1 MQICLW
7 GGLALLGWTAV
18 SWGQSPGERFVLSGP
33 LSLNEAVTTALRESP
48 MVKGQSAE
56 VEGARARL
64 RRAVADT
71 RLIGSATSHVTAGD
85 GVNMLS
91 GPSSVMP
98 SDMEM
103 IGPSASFNQNLTALF
118 PLYTGGRL
126 KSRVTSARSLY
137 ESIQAD
143 EETVRQD
150 IQLDTRVAYRRVLW
164 TRAVVDIFQA
174 LVDADQERLRID
186 RAMYDAGKVPLVNV
200 LRNEA
205 DLADAQQKLTDARRD
220 LNIARVD
227 LKTVMGVDQKSDFV
241 PSEQLALENLN
252 PEGDTV
258 QQLALESRP
267 ELQAV
272 SKRLEA
278 AGAEVKVAHSAFKPQ
293 VDFAAVTD
301 WRSQRG
307 AGNDAGVTVGV
318 IASLPLLDGG
328 SRKAQVAEAKADV
341 QNVRQD
347 GEQIKLI
354 VTKQV
359 HTSLLQLTAAT
370 QNITTAQAAVK
381 AAEEDYRLAQLRYSS
396 GKGINLEPL
405 DALSALTRARTNL
418 VQALFE
424 QNVAIDMLE
433 RAVGAPVR
441 GERQ

>member
-1 MQICLW
+1 
-7 GGLALLGWTAV
+7 
-18 SWGQSPGERFVLSGP
+18 
-33 LSLNEAVTTALRESP
+33 
-48 MVKGQSAE
+48 
-56 VEGARARL
+56 
-64 RRAVADT
+64 
-71 RLIGSATSHVTAGD
+71 
-85 GVNMLS
+85 
-91 GPSSVMP
+91 
-98 SDMEM
+98 
-103 IGPSASFNQNLTALF
+103 
-118 PLYTGGRL
+118 
-126 KSRVTSARSLY
+126 
-137 ESIQAD
+137 
-143 EETVRQD
+143 
-150 IQLDTRVAYRRVLW
+150 LDTRVAYRRVLW

-341 QNVRQD
+341 QKVRQD